1 MFNRYNIGVLERNTG
16 CILYLSSLHFWFF
29 FLGRG
34 EGGVGGE
41 RCGGWW
47 SGFVIR
53 KPTSFS

>member
-1 MFNRYNIGVLERNTG
+1 MY
-16 CILYLSSLHFWFF
+16 SLFEFITFLVF